1 MQTFSI
7 KNLDCAACADKLE
20 RKLREC
26 SGVREVHI
34 SFATNTLQIDCEDIS
49 SVRALIHSIE
59 PKVQITQKIQKSS
72 FFTPQLFGLLGLITL
87 FLACVALWHWADM
100 ESADSLSYDVLAIKL
115 VWIGI
120 YLVSGRNVIKGAIRG
135 FKNKE
140 FFDENVL
147 MLVASIAAFGL
158 GAWEEAVSIM
168 LFFATGEYLQEV
180 SVRRSK
186 EAISEG
192 ANLVPSVAHL
202 LVSSDFGNSSLTQ
215 DTRISGKPS
224 TECKTSSE
232 SNEGL
237 DSRFKVSDSNSES
250 NPIDSESS
258 GNVESS
264 FNSLDSESTTSK
276 NLCGALP
283 NINSACVS
291 TNRAESKA
299 LDSAIFAEQKS
310 NQMCSATAPTISRPL
325 RGVKNALRKCRS
337 AFLAFLT
344 RQGESE
350 ALPLIAEKTQRV
362 ASVAQQKSGALSFSG
377 LGRAGRGETP
387 FSFAQTQDCVKL
399 ENMSENEILRN
410 RESNPQILTS
420 TESGAENPQTHNL
433 DSNKADSKTHTESQ
447 ADLESNPATQE
458 PQSAKTSQATTTDID
473 PKDLAEGDII
483 VLYAGEMLPCDSMLL
498 EENASFNTAAIS
510 GESLPVESKK
520 GEEILSG
527 SIALNKAIKLQVL
540 RPFAKSQIAQI
551 ADLIASATLQ
561 KSPTENFI
569 TTFARYYT
577 PIVFAFALALALIP
591 PLMFAQSFEEWV
603 YRALVVLMV
612 SCPCALVV
620 SVPIGYFG
628 GLAAASK
635 RGALIKGSNYLEA
648 LSKLSTIAFDKTGT
662 LTKGVFE
669 VIDVCPNEGF
679 SKDEVLANALCAQN
693 LSNHPIAKSIR
704 QAYQN
709 LAHTHAISEYEELS
723 GLGVRAVC
731 DNHEIL
737 AGNDKILHTFDI
749 AHNTC
754 YVQGSVVHIVRNRQY
769 LGYIL
774 IADVL
779 KDEAPEVLGSLRD
792 LGVDSLILSGDG
804 EYPCKVVAQK
814 LGCEYHH
821 SLLPQDKARIF
832 SEIKAQSSSKVAF
845 VGDGINDAPTL
856 ALADV
861 GVAMGS
867 GSDISM
873 QSADVIITNNS
884 LKTLLGTIQIAKKTK
899 TIIYQNIAL
908 ALGIKGVFIVLGLFG
923 LASIWEAIF
932 GDVGVALLA
941 LANAMRCMRA

>member
-192 ANLVPSVAHL
+192 ANLVPTTAHL
-202 LVSSDFGNSSLTQ
+202 LERNPSLAQENGSLGSHCTDLAGAGAVITDEVTPTPAPAKNSTSTTAMTNFTSNGSLT
-215 DTRISGKPS
+215 
-224 TECKTSSE
+224 
-232 SNEGL
+232 
-237 DSRFKVSDSNSES
+237 
-250 NPIDSESS
+250 
-258 GNVESS
+258 
-264 FNSLDSESTTSK
+264 EST
-276 NLCGALP
+276 L
-283 NINSACVS
+283 
-291 TNRAESKA
+291 
-299 LDSAIFAEQKS
+299 
-310 NQMCSATAPTISRPL
+310 NQEAS
-325 RGVKNALRKCRS
+325 
-337 AFLAFLT
+337 LA
-344 RQGESE
+344 
-350 ALPLIAEKTQRV
+350 K
-362 ASVAQQKSGALSFSG
+362 
-377 LGRAGRGETP
+377 
-387 FSFAQTQDCVKL
+387 D
-399 ENMSENEILRN
+399 
-410 RESNPQILTS
+410 
-420 TESGAENPQTHNL
+420 
-433 DSNKADSKTHTESQ
+433 SQ
-447 ADLESNPATQE
+447 ANLESNPATQE
-458 PQSAKTSQATTTDID
+458 PQSAKASQATTTDID

-483 VLYAGEMLPCDSMLL
+483 VLYAGEMLPCDSVLL

-814 LGCEYHH
+814 LGCKYHH

-861 GVAMGS
+861 GMAMGS

-941 LANAMRCMRA
+941 LANAMRCSRVS

>member
-72 FFTPQLFGLLGLITL
+72 FFTPKLFGLLGLITL

-180 SVRRSK
+180 SVKRSK

-192 ANLVPSVAHL
+192 ANLVPATAHL
-202 LVSSDFGNSSLTQ
+202 LERNSSLAQENDSVGLQCDKIVDFCKGT
-215 DTRISGKPS
+215 DTKSANLPKNPQSLHSHTANTNFIVCNSELRESALSQEGKPS

-232 SNEGL
+232 SNESL

-250 NPIDSESS
+250 N
-258 GNVESS
+258 
-264 FNSLDSESTTSK
+264 LMDSESTTSK
-276 NLCGALP
+276 NLCEALP

-310 NQMCSATAPTISRPL
+310 NQMCSATAPTTSRPL
-325 RGVKNALRKCRS
+325 RGVQSLEQGGSSASATIALEADIARLSPRLPKKRWL
-337 AFLAFLT
+337 F
-344 RQGESE
+344 RGWGERGE
-350 ALPLIAEKTQRV
+350 GNTPFCEKTQDFKKQRII
-362 ASVAQQKSGALSFSG
+362 
-377 LGRAGRGETP
+377 R
-387 FSFAQTQDCVKL
+387 
-399 ENMSENEILRN
+399 ENEIPRN
-410 RESNPQILTS
+410 GESNPQILT
-420 TESGAENPQTHNL
+420 
-433 DSNKADSKTHTESQ
+433 HTESKG
-447 ADLESNPATQE
+447 DLESNPATQE

-483 VLYAGEMLPCDSMLL
+483 VLYAGEMLPCDSVLL

-569 TTFARYYT
+569 TTFARYYA

-591 PLMFAQSFEEWV
+591 PLAFAQSFEEWV

-861 GVAMGS
+861 GMAMGS